1 MKTIL
6 INKADLIKEIEKD
19 KSASAILTSCCESY
33 QEARAVLD
41 LAIDIIDSMEIYE
54 IEEEDEA

>member
-1 MKTIL
+1 MKTVL
-6 INKADLIKEIEKD
+6 INKADLIKEIEKE
-19 KSASAILTSCCESY
+19 KNASAILTSCCESY
-33 QEARAVLD
+33 QEACAVLD